1 MRPQPRPLA
10 GPAIALALTLAA
22 ISACAS
28 ASPSSGPPTTEAP
41 GLALSDVEVEP
52 IERPDAVIAMA
63 FDAEAAAELVVAVPD
78 SIDFASKALICVY
91 LGERP
96 TAGWRLDL
104 DSATLSDG
112 ELRIV
117 ARENTPR
124 GDGGEPQRTF
134 PGDCAL
140 LNRAA
145 LPVGELSV
153 SAHDTLS
160 DEGIVTGTVVVPDP
174 ASAP

>member
-1 MRPQPRPLA
+1 MRRLGWPV
-10 GPAIALALTLAA
+10 IAVALTLVLCACTTA
-22 ISACAS
+22 TPSTGPSA
-28 ASPSSGPPTTEAP
+28 TDAP
-41 GLALSDVEVEP
+41 GLALDDVDVEP
-52 IERPDAVIAMA
+52 IERPEAAVAIA
-63 FDAEAAAELVVAVPD
+63 FDAEGAAELVVAVPD

-96 TAGWRLDL
+96 TAGWRLEL
-104 DSATLSDG
+104 DSATLSGG

-124 GDGGEPQRTF
+124 GDGGEPQQTF

-140 LNRAA
+140 LNRGT
-145 LPVGELSV
+145 LPVGDLRV
-153 SAHDTLS
+153 SAHDTIS

-174 ASAP
+174 SGAP